1 MGEGVKNLT
10 EEQAERLLNRA
21 AAMPRG
27 NALRSP
33 ASFPTLAALALGP
46 AAVAV
51 PQAARKVKQ
60 IREPSET
67 RKSKYNNQPQVVGA
81 EKYRS
86 KKEMH
91 RHAELKLLEAAGAIS
106 GLKREVVHILIR
118 PVRIQGR
125 LRPAIRYISDF
136 EYDDMVLGKHVVNDA
151 KGVRT
156 AVYILKRHLMMAIHG
171 IEILE
176 T

>member
-1 MGEGVKNLT
+1 MRNLT
-10 EEQAERLLNRA
+10 EAEFEVLSGNLA
-21 AAMPRG
+21 GKPRG
-27 NALRSP
+27 SALRSP
-33 ASFPTLAALALGP
+33 ASFPSLAALAMGP
-46 AAVAV
+46 AAVVIPEAV
-51 PQAARKVKQ
+51 RKVKQ
-60 IREPSET
+60 IREPSEK

-106 GLKREVVHILIR
+106 GLKREVVHILIK

-125 LRPAIRYISDF
+125 LRPAIRYVSDF
-136 EYDDMVLGKHVVNDA
+136 QYDDALTGKHIVEDC
-151 KGVRT
+151 KGWRT
-156 AVYILKRHLMMAIHG
+156 DVYRLKRHMMAAIHG